1 MKRLILTAAIITM
14 IGSNSFAEDK
24 ILAKVNGKAITESDL
39 NNAIEKLPEK
49 YLSLRN
55 NPKFRKE
62 VLKTLIDQELL
73 FQEAQKEGIL
83 SDPKVKKQIE
93 DAKKQIIINA
103 LLEKHLKL
111 NEVKVSDEEAR
122 AFYER
127 NKNRFTDANGK
138 QVPFESLKPF
148 IIQTLKEQKRQE
160 ALMAAFNRFV
170 KELKKKNSVITEEF
184 LEVSSLNSFFT
195 KSLAW

>member
-170 KELKKKNSVITEEF
+170 KELKKKNSV
-184 LEVSSLNSFFT
+184 EVYY
-195 KSLAW
+195 